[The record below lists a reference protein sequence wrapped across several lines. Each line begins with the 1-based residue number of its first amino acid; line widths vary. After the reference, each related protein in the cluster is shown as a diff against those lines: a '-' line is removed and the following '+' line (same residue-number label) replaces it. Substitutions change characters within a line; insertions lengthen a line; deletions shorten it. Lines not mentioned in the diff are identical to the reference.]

1 MKYYSYNEI
10 GVDPFNESIATIS
23 EQQILDSFYDF
34 WVEKMKNVGKES
46 LISKEK
52 CIEDWVTIHWA
63 WEVEGLSYD

>member
-1 MKYYSYNEI
+1 MTKYYSYNEI
-10 GVDPFNESIATIS
+10 DLDPLNESIVTVS

-34 WVEKMKNVGKES
+34 WVEKMKKIGKES

-63 WEVEGLSYD
+63 WEE